1 MSSPTIIRPGD
12 YYARTF
18 SPLLEVRSAARGG
31 DGRTIEGIA
40 VPYLRRQRIDAT
52 LVEQFAPG
60 AFDHQIRAGGAP
72 GHTVF
77 FAREHISQGGVV
89 IGKAIELRND
99 AAGLWGAFRVS
110 ATPAGDETLA
120 LIADGVLSELSV
132 GFRAAK
138 GGDFVEPDGT
148 VTRVR
153 ADLREVSVVLAGAY
167 GEGATIMAVRA
178 AEQGGEQDQ
187 LERGSTAWRP
197 EPRRIEQVA
206 ALLAALPELPPDPFA
221 G

>member
-1 MSSPTIIRPGD
+1 MTDPLTAPPPLLPGTPF
-12 YYARTF
+12 ARTF
-18 SPLLEVRSAARGG
+18 QPLLEVRSAGKGG

-40 VPYLRRQRIDAT
+40 VPYLVRQRIDAT

-72 GHTVF
+72 GHTVY
-77 FAREHISQGGVV
+77 FAREHMSQGGTL
-89 IGKAIELRND
+89 IGKATELRND
-99 AAGLWGAFRVS
+99 TLGLWGAFRVA
-110 ATPAGDETLA
+110 ATQAGDETLA
-120 LIADGVLSELSV
+120 LIQDGVLSELSV

-167 GEGATIMAVRA
+167 GEGATIVGVRSA
-178 AEQGGEQDQ
+178 ADQGATE
-187 LERGSTAWRP
+187 WRP
-197 EPRRIEQVA
+197 EPRRVDQVA
-206 ALLAALPELPPDPFA
+206 ELLRSLPDLPPEVA
-221 G
+221 

>member
-1 MSSPTIIRPGD
+1 MTIIRPGEFFS
-12 YYARTF
+12 RTF
-18 SPLLEVRSAARGG
+18 APLLEVRSAAKGG

-40 VPYLRRQRIDAT
+40 VPYLLRTRIDDQ

-60 AFDHQIRAGGAP
+60 AFDHQIRSGGVP

-77 FAREHISQGGVV
+77 FTRDHMSQGGQL
-89 IGKAIELRND
+89 IGKALELRND

-110 ATPAGDETLA
+110 ATPVGDETLA

-138 GGDFVEPDGT
+138 GGDHIEPDGT

-153 ADLREVSVVLAGAY
+153 ADLREVSVVMAGAY
-167 GEGATIMAVRA
+167 GQGATVLAMRS
-178 AEQGGEQDQ
+178 AEG
-187 LERGSTAWRP
+187 ERGSTTWKP
-197 EPRRIEQVA
+197 EPRRIDQVA
-206 ALLAALPELPPDPFA
+206 SILAALPELPPDPNA
-221 G
+221 A